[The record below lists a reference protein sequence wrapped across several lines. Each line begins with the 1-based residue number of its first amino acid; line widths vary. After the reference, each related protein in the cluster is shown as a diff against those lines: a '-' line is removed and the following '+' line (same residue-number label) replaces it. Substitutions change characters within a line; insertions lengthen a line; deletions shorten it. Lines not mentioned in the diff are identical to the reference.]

1 VTVFSDTKADAVYAN
16 CWPVA
21 IDVMDKDGKMVEGS
35 SVSA

>member
-1 VTVFSDTKADAVYAN
+1 MTVARDTKADAVCAN
-16 CWPVA
+16 CGPVA